1 LPPYTPYQDILTRWG
16 SSFDV
21 GFHQWLDC
29 LIAKTGNCSLFRPAD
44 LDKNGAVDSR
54 DIDLFNQRLRTKTNL
69 TLDLDFNG
77 DKKVDQRDVTAMS
90 KLCDRARCAIAP

>member
-1 LPPYTPYQDILTRWG
+1 MIKNLLFIPVLL
-16 SSFDV
+16 F
-21 GFHQWLDC
+21 
-29 LIAKTGNCSLFRPAD
+29 CSIPAMSQS
-44 LDKNGAVDSR
+44 KPETSAVVKPVEQQLKGYNSR

-90 KLCDRARCAIAP
+90 KLCDRARCAITP